1 MYRFS
6 ESSSTESE
14 GGTVSSALRSQE
26 SEHVKVFGNGGR
38 LARDAVGAMTLRDAV
53 GAMTLAPTLGF
64 MGKLLSSANTL
75 GAGVIT
81 VSAVRHR

>member
-1 MYRFS
+1 MNNFS

-14 GGTVSSALRSQE
+14 GGTVGSALRSQE

-38 LARDAVGAMTLRDAV
+38 LARDAVGV
-53 GAMTLAPTLGF
+53 MTLAPTLGF
-64 MGKLLSSANTL
+64 IGKLLSSAIAL

-81 VSAVRHR
+81 VSAVTYR